1 MKKILGRRDF
11 LLTPNK
17 TKNEVASLL
26 IKPKDLKKK
35 YFDFM
40 PSLYW
45 PCKKNKKKTFMVT
58 VNKDSIYHCSKPAE
72 MLFHLTN
79 YLTPIQK

>member
-26 IKPKDLKKK
+26 IKPTDLKKNTLILWHRFIGLAK
-35 YFDFM
+35 KIKKR
-40 PSLYW
+40 PSW
-45 PCKKNKKKTFMVT
+45 
-58 VNKDSIYHCSKPAE
+58 
-72 MLFHLTN
+72 
-79 YLTPIQK
+79 